1 MISSPQDHVDSVMLD
16 ELKEVMEDDF
26 GILIDTFLSDS
37 EVRLVDVKTAFDDL
51 NSEKLRESAHSLKGS
66 CSNVGASKLADICKH
81 VEELGRVNKA
91 EDAGELI
98 KDIVSE
104 FEVVR
109 VILKDQM

>member
-1 MISSPQDHVDSVMLD
+1 MIGSPQDHVDSVMLD

-37 EVRLVDVKTAFDDL
+37 EIRLVDVKTAYDEL
-51 NSEKLRESAHSLKGS
+51 NSKKLRESAHSLKGS
-66 CSNVGASKLADICKH
+66 CSNVGAAKLADICKH

-91 EDAGELI
+91 EDAGQLI
-98 KDIVSE
+98 KDILSE

-109 VILKDQM
+109 VILKEQV